1 MHVLVHTV
9 ELTLL
14 VASASGSVG
23 VSAVRTWSRDGVIQ
37 SRRAHRTFC

>member
-1 MHVLVHTV
+1 LVHTV

-23 VSAVRTWSRDGVIQ
+23 VSAVRTWSRDVVIQ

>member
-1 MHVLVHTV
+1 MHVLVHAV

-14 VASASGSVG
+14 AASASGFVG

-37 SRRAHRTFC
+37 PRRAHRTLC